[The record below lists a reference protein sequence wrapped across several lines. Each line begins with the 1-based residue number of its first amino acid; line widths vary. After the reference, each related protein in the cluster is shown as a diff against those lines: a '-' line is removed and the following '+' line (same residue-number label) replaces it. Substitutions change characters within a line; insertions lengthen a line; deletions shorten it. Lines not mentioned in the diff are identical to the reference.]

1 MLRIFEILIEGIFLY
16 LLYKLIFNF
25 IIPVYRSFKKARK
38 QMQDMQNRM
47 NEQMR
52 GRQQGYY
59 SNPRPHSYSKS
70 QRSNGRSRS
79 NKTAPPS
86 EEGEYID
93 YEEVK

>member
-1 MLRIFEILIEGIFLY
+1 MLKILIEGLFLY

-47 NEQMR
+47 NEQMQ
-52 GRQQGYY
+52 GREQNY
-59 SNPRPHSYSKS
+59 SNQQHQYQS
-70 QRSNGRSRS
+70 QKKDQSWSHPE
-79 NKTAPPS
+79 KPS